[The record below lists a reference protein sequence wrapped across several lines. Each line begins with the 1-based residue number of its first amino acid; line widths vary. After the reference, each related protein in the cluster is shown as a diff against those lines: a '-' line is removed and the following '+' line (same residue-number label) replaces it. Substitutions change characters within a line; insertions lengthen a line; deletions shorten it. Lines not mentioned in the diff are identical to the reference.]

1 MKIAITGNIG
11 SGKTEVIKFLQV
23 LKFKCI
29 SSDNI
34 IADLYKNNSTRK
46 IILNKLNISE
56 VNFKK
61 EIIERLSDTNF
72 NRDLKKTIYPYL
84 YAKKKIIAP
93 KHQAWK
99 PTFYEI
105 PLLFEEKLS
114 KDFDLT
120 IFIKADTSKR
130 KKRVLARGVK
140 DEYFDLMNKKQ
151 INQYQK
157 ELLADHTITNNSSVL
172 NLRLNIIKLLS
183 KI

>member
-1 MKIAITGNIG
+1 MG
-11 SGKTEVIKFLQV
+11 SEM
-23 LKFKCI
+23 CI
-29 SSDNI
+29 RDR
-34 IADLYKNNSTRK
+34 ADLYKDISTRK
-46 IILNKLNISE
+46 IILHKLNIPDD
-56 VNFKK
+56 NFKK
-61 EIIERLSDTNF
+61 KIIERSQVSNF
-72 NRDLKKTIYPYL
+72 DRELKKTIYPYL

-93 KHQAWK
+93 KHQAWR

-114 KDFDLT
+114 KEFDLT

-140 DEYFDLMNKKQ
+140 EAYFDLMNRKQ
-151 INQYQK
+151 LNQDQK
-157 ELLADHTITNNSSVL
+157 VLLADHTITNNSSVL

>member
-1 MKIAITGNIG
+1 MI
-11 SGKTEVIKFLQV
+11 
-23 LKFKCI
+23 
-29 SSDNI
+29 
-34 IADLYKNNSTRK
+34 
-46 IILNKLNISE
+46 
-56 VNFKK
+56 
-61 EIIERLSDTNF
+61 
-72 NRDLKKTIYPYL
+72 
-84 YAKKKIIAP
+84 
-93 KHQAWK
+93 

-151 INQYQK
+151 LNQYQK